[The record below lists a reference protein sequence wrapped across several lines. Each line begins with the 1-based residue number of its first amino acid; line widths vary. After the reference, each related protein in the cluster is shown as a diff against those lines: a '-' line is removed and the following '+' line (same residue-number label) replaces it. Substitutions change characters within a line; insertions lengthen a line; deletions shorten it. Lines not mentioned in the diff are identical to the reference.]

1 MKLVSRAALALSLV
15 TAVTCTMGCLFGQG
29 ASPQTVVQTRASNE
43 FSCPKDKVALQALG
57 GTSYKATGCDVTA
70 TYTCMGGNVG
80 NPYDAMC
87 TREGS
92 ATPVSGVT
100 AAQSK

>member
-1 MKLVSRAALALSLV
+1 MKLIALV
-15 TAVTCTMGCLFGQG
+15 TLSVVAVTCAAGCLFGQG

-43 FSCPKDKVALQALG
+43 FSCPKDKVQLQELG
-57 GTSYKATGCDVTA
+57 GTSYKATGCGTTA

-87 TREGS
+87 TREGNV
-92 ATPVSGVT
+92 TPTGGVT
-100 AAQSK
+100 NPQAK